1 VTARR
6 PAPRG
11 APAGWRRDLR
21 LALARRRR
29 LLAAGLL
36 AGSMACA
43 LSVLAPAPP
52 PTTLVATAAHDL
64 PGGTTISAGDL
75 RTAEVPPTA
84 VPAGAITDVAR
95 LTGRV
100 LAVPVRAGET
110 ITDVRLVGAALL
122 AGYGDRLV
130 AAPVRIADAG
140 SARLLQPGDVIDVL
154 AADGADSGSGGT
166 ADGAADGAADETAP
180 SEARLV
186 ASGVRVVAVPRDD
199 ESALSGAGFE
209 AGALV
214 VLATTSQTA
223 ARLASAAVSARL
235 SLTIRAG

>member
-1 VTARR
+1 
-6 PAPRG
+6 
-11 APAGWRRDLR
+11 
-21 LALARRRR
+21 
-29 LLAAGLL
+29 
-36 AGSMACA
+36 MACA

-64 PGGTTISAGDL
+64 PGGTTIAADDL
-75 RTAEVPPTA
+75 RTMKLPPTA

-110 ITDVRLVGAALL
+110 ITDVRLVGPALL
-122 AGYGDRLV
+122 AGYGDQLV

-140 SARLLQPGDVIDVL
+140 SALLLQPGDVIDVL
-154 AADGADSGSGGT
+154 AADGSAGS
-166 ADGAADGAADETAP
+166 AAGAAGDTAAG
-180 SEARLV
+180 EARLV
-186 ASGVRVVAVPRDD
+186 ASAVRVVAVPRDD
-199 ESALSGAGFE
+199 ESGLSGASFE

-235 SLTIRAG
+235 SLTIRAE

>member
-1 VTARR
+1 MTGPRR
-6 PAPRG
+6 SLRG
-11 APAGWRRDLR
+11 APGAWRRDLE

-43 LSVLAPAPP
+43 MSVLAPAPP

-64 PGGTTISAGDL
+64 PGGTTISAHDL
-75 RTAEVPPTA
+75 RIMRVPPAA
-84 VPAGAITDVAR
+84 VPVGAIADVAR

-100 LAVPVRAGET
+100 LAAPVRSGET
-110 ITDVRLVGAALL
+110 ITDVRLVGPALL

-130 AAPVRIADAG
+130 ATPVRIADAG

-154 AADGADSGSGGT
+154 ATDGGDRTSGGT
-166 ADGAADGAADETAP
+166 ADGTAP

-186 ASGVRVVAVPRDD
+186 ASGVRVVTVPRDD
-199 ESALSGAGFE
+199 EAALSGASFE

-235 SLTIRAG
+235 SLTIRAE

>member
-1 VTARR
+1 VTGPRR
-6 PAPRG
+6 PSRG
-11 APAGWRRDLR
+11 APAGWRGDLR
-21 LALARRRR
+21 LGLARHRR

-36 AGSMACA
+36 AGAMTCA

-52 PTTLVATAAHDL
+52 PTTPVVAAAHDL
-64 PGGTTISAGDL
+64 LGGTTITADDL
-75 RTAEVPPTA
+75 RTMNVPPSA
-84 VPAGAITDVAR
+84 VPAGAIIDVALLR
-95 LTGRV
+95 GRV

-110 ITDVRLVGAALL
+110 ITDVRLVGPALL

-154 AADGADSGSGGT
+154 AADGAAT
-166 ADGAADGAADETAP
+166 GAADGTAEGAP
-180 SEARLV
+180 AGEARLV

-199 ESALSGAGFE
+199 ESALSGASFE

-223 ARLASAAVSARL
+223 ALLASAAVSARL

>member
-1 VTARR
+1 MTGPQSSSRW
-6 PAPRG
+6 

-52 PTTLVATAAHDL
+52 PTAPVVAAAHDL
-64 PGGTTISAGDL
+64 PGGA
-75 RTAEVPPTA
+75 
-84 VPAGAITDVAR
+84 
-95 LTGRV
+95 
-100 LAVPVRAGET
+100 T
-110 ITDVRLVGAALL
+110 ITDVRLVGPALL
-122 AGYGDRLV
+122 AGYGGRLV

-154 AADGADSGSGGT
+154 AADGASGIGDGT
-166 ADGAADGAADETAP
+166 AAGTAGGP
-180 SEARLV
+180 VAGEARLV

-199 ESALSGAGFE
+199 ESALTGGDRKS
-209 AGALV
+209 V
-214 VLATTSQTA
+214 V
-223 ARLASAAVSARL
+223 
-235 SLTIRAG
+235 

>member
-1 VTARR
+1 MTGPR
-6 PAPRG
+6 PQSRG
-11 APAGWRRDLR
+11 APTGWRHDLR

-52 PTTLVATAAHDL
+52 PTAPVVAAAHDL
-64 PGGTTISAGDL
+64 PGGATVTADDL
-75 RTAEVPPTA
+75 RTVRVPRVA
-84 VPAGAITDVAR
+84 VPAGAITEVGR

-100 LAVPVRAGET
+100 LAVPMRAGET
-110 ITDVRLVGAALL
+110 ITDVRLVGPALL

-154 AADGADSGSGGT
+154 AADGASGIGDGT
-166 ADGAADGAADETAP
+166 AAGTAGGLVAG
-180 SEARLV
+180 EARLV

-199 ESALSGAGFE
+199 ESALSGASFE

-214 VLATTSQTA
+214 VLATTSETA
-223 ARLASAAVSARL
+223 ASLASAAVTSRL
-235 SLTIRAG
+235 SLTIRGG

>member
-1 VTARR
+1 VTGPRR
-6 PAPRG
+6 SPRG
-11 APAGWRRDLR
+11 APGAWRRDLG

-43 LSVLAPAPP
+43 MSVLAPAPP
-52 PTTLVATAAHDL
+52 PTTLVAAAAHDL
-64 PGGTTISAGDL
+64 PGGTTIGAHDL
-75 RTAEVPPTA
+75 RTKRVPPAT
-84 VPAGAITDVAR
+84 VPAGAIADVR
-95 LTGRV
+95 QLTGRV
-100 LAVPVRAGET
+100 IAVPVRAGET
-110 ITDVRLVGAALL
+110 ITDVRLVGPALL

-154 AADGADSGSGGT
+154 AADGDGTSGGT
-166 ADGAADGAADETAP
+166 AEGPAP

-186 ASGVRVVAVPRDD
+186 ASGVRVVAVPRED
-199 ESALSGAGFE
+199 ESALSGASFE

>member
-1 VTARR
+1 VTGRR
-6 PAPRG
+6 PASRG
-11 APAGWRRDLR
+11 APAGWRRDLS

-43 LSVLAPAPP
+43 MSVLAPAPP
-52 PTTLVATAAHDL
+52 PTTLVAAAAHDL
-64 PGGTTISAGDL
+64 PGGATIDADDL
-75 RTAEVPPTA
+75 RAMKVPPTA

-110 ITDVRLVGAALL
+110 ITDVRLVGPALL

-154 AADGADSGSGGT
+154 AADGAAGASG
-166 ADGAADGAADETAP
+166 ETAAG
-180 SEARLV
+180 EARLV
-186 ASGVRVVAVPRDD
+186 ASGVRVVSVPRDD
-199 ESALSGAGFE
+199 GSGLSGATFE